1 MSLSSA
7 ARRVLG
13 KNRTLTNS
21 KRRGKIGYRTG
32 LLFISSSRVLGGAA
46 SMEVNRDAMPRHYNL
61 GPP

>member
-7 ARRVLG
+7 GWPVLG
-13 KNRTLTNS
+13 KNRTLTKS

-32 LLFISSSRVLGGAA
+32 LLCISSSRVLGGAA
-46 SMEVNRDAMPRHYNL
+46 SMEVYRDAMPRHCNL